1 MDMTGSNGSCENTS
15 GVWGA
20 LLTLHNSGKF
30 EGDPVAAS
38 ATPVDSAVHPH
49 YLEPGT
55 LTGTR
60 YTCGRAVM

>member
-15 GVWGA
+15 GVWRA
-20 LLTLHNSGKF
+20 PLTLHSSGKF
-30 EGDPVAAS
+30 EGDPAVVPMP
-38 ATPVDSAVHPH
+38 PVDSAVHPR